1 MRRTLISLALLASCS
16 PLASMAA
23 TSHAALPVSGIDLQW
38 QDHSVRPQDD
48 FYRYVSG
55 KWMERTE
62 IPADRARFGAFDH
75 LRDLSEQRTHAII
88 TGLAAAPDLA
98 ADSEQRKVADLYRS
112 FMDQSRIDTLDSQPL
127 APLFAQIDALSSR
140 QQLPALMASL
150 SELELSL
157 PLQLSISQDA
167 RDARSYAVYLGQGGL
182 SMPDRDYYLKDDAKM
197 QGYRQAYLLHLEK
210 MLSMSGDSTAKD
222 HAAAIL
228 ALETA
233 LAKIQWSKVENRDP
247 LKTYHKIEVAKLSE
261 LLPDFD
267 WRAYLDASGVGTR
280 TSYLI
285 VRQDSYLRA
294 MAGILQDTPLP
305 VWQAYY
311 KWKVLDAYAPFLSQR
326 YADQH
331 FAFNSVTLR
340 GIPENQARWK
350 RAVARVEES
359 LPDAVG
365 KLYVAQ
371 YFSAA
376 DKAKM
381 EQLVGNLILAYRHS
395 IQELSWMSPATKQ
408 EALAKLAKFTPKI
421 GYPDKWRDYS
431 ELKIAADDLLG
442 NIRRGRSHEY
452 RRKLAQL
459 GQPVDRSEWFMSP
472 QTVNAYFN
480 PRMNEI
486 VFPAAIL
493 QVPFFNRQ
501 ADDAVNYGGIGAVI
515 GHEISHGFDDSGS
528 HYDGDG
534 NLRDWWS
541 ETDKHNFKQLTTAL
555 VKQYAAYSP
564 LPGYNINGALTL
576 GENIADNSGLAI
588 ALKAYQ
594 LSLQGKPAALI
605 DGYTG
610 EQRLILGWAQVWRTK
625 TRDAEAIR
633 LLSIDP
639 HSPGAARSNLPLMN
653 LPAFYTAFELKPG
666 DQMYLA
672 PQQRVT
678 IW

>member
-1 MRRTLISLALLASCS
+1 ME
-16 PLASMAA
+16 
-23 TSHAALPVSGIDLQW
+23 PVLFFKAGELGGVS
-38 QDHSVRPQDD
+38 
-48 FYRYVSG
+48 RYVVAEKSAFP
-55 KWMERTE
+55 KIAAIYARTP
-62 IPADRARFGAFDH
+62 IATLKAWAAFHLTDASAAYLSKPFVDARFGFRNKELAGVETQ
-75 LRDLSEQRTHAII
+75 RD
-88 TGLAAAPDLA
+88 
-98 ADSEQRKVADLYRS
+98 
-112 FMDQSRIDTLDSQPL
+112 
-127 APLFAQIDALSSR
+127 
-140 QQLPALMASL
+140 
-150 SELELSL
+150 
-157 PLQLSISQDA
+157 
-167 RDARSYAVYLGQGGL
+167 
-182 SMPDRDYYLKDDAKM
+182 
-197 QGYRQAYLLHLEK
+197 
-210 MLSMSGDSTAKD
+210 
-222 HAAAIL
+222 
-228 ALETA
+228 
-233 LAKIQWSKVENRDP
+233 
-247 LKTYHKIEVAKLSE
+247 
-261 LLPDFD
+261 
-267 WRAYLDASGVGTR
+267 
-280 TSYLI
+280 
-285 VRQDSYLRA
+285 
-294 MAGILQDTPLP
+294 
-305 VWQAYY
+305 
-311 KWKVLDAYAPFLSQR
+311 
-326 YADQH
+326 
-331 FAFNSVTLR
+331 
-340 GIPENQARWK
+340 RWK

-395 IQELSWMSPATKQ
+395 IQELSWMSAATKQ
-408 EALAKLAKFTPKI
+408 EALTKLAKFTPKI

-431 ELKIAADDLLG
+431 ELTIAADDLLG

-541 ETDKHNFKQLTTAL
+541 ETDKSNFKQLTTAL

-564 LPGYNINGALTL
+564 LPGYHINGALTL